1 MSLLVRYLVRTM
13 TFQRSLDR
21 EDTLCLCTGVAA
33 SQIGVIALYKAQAN
47 LLRSEID
54 EQCGVSDGAV
64 LVSTVDA
71 FQGGERDIIIIS
83 CARTSTVGFTDNAER
98 LNVAL
103 TRARH
108 HLIIIGN
115 AMTLQASKTW
125 AAVIQH
131 KDMCRGTIDCLHE
144 HLQNNRSTT
153 MQAESNN
160 DEQSTPEEDE
170 ADMEAW
176 VAEVATTD
184 KQLQDALSA
193 DPTETT
199 KLRSS
204 EREAEP
210 SSSFMD
216 GLPVEISRVQ
226 VEMPEQPVQQDT
238 QGNPATEQVGVN
250 QQNDGGY
257 QDSLWG

>member
-1 MSLLVRYLVRTM
+1 M
-13 TFQRSLDR
+13 
-21 EDTLCLCTGVAA
+21 AA

-47 LLRSEID
+47 LLRSKID
-54 EQCGVSDGAV
+54 EQCGVSNGAI

-83 CARTSTVGFTDNAER
+83 CARTSAVGFTDNAER

-115 AMTLQASKTW
+115 AVTLQASKTW

-144 HLQNNRSTT
+144 HLLNNRPS
-153 MQAESNN
+153 E
-160 DEQSTPEEDE
+160 DEHITGSEEQPGSEQQIPSEEDE

-176 VAEVATTD
+176 AAEVATTE
-184 KQLQDALSA
+184 KLLEAAPSA
-193 DPTETT
+193 NTGEMIEEENTGAFSA
-199 KLRSS
+199 KLAQVQPHPPAMSAKLDGTGPS
-204 EREAEP
+204 VGGHTGQTGHAE
-210 SSSFMD
+210 
-216 GLPVEISRVQ
+216 GTR
-226 VEMPEQPVQQDT
+226 
-238 QGNPATEQVGVN
+238 
-250 QQNDGGY
+250 GGY
-257 QDSLWG
+257 QSLW

>member
-1 MSLLVRYLVRTM
+1 MVGGSARAHLVLGPYLTCKL
-13 TFQRSLDR
+13 SLDR
-21 EDTLCLCTGVAA
+21 EDPPCLCTGVAA

-47 LLRSEID
+47 LLRSQID
-54 EQCGVSDGAV
+54 EQCGVSEGAI

-83 CARTSTVGFTDNAER
+83 CARTSSVGFTDNAER

-115 AMTLQASKTW
+115 AMTLQLSKTW

-144 HLQNNRSTT
+144 HLQNNRPTAI
-153 MQAESNN
+153 QAGSNGQQKN
-160 DEQSTPEEDE
+160 TPEEDE
-170 ADMEAW
+170 AEMEAW
-176 VAEVATTD
+176 AAEVAATE
-184 KQLQDALSA
+184 KQLEEAS
-193 DPTETT
+193 TETT
-199 KLRSS
+199 KLRAS
-204 EREAEP
+204 EREEDP
-210 SSSFMD
+210 SLSVMD

-226 VEMPEQPVQQDT
+226 VEVPEQPVQQDP
-238 QGNPATEQVGVN
+238 QWIPVAEEASVN
-250 QQNDGGY
+250 QQNNVGY

>member
-1 MSLLVRYLVRTM
+1 
-13 TFQRSLDR
+13 
-21 EDTLCLCTGVAA
+21 VAA

-47 LLRSEID
+47 LLRSKID
-54 EQCGVSDGAV
+54 EQCGVSDGAI

-115 AMTLQASKTW
+115 AVTLQASKTW
-125 AAVIQH
+125 AAVIKH

-144 HLQNNRSTT
+144 HLQNSRPSE
-153 MQAESNN
+153 AEHTGSE
-160 DEQSTPEEDE
+160 EQPGSEEQIPVEEDE

-176 VAEVATTD
+176 AAEVAATE
-184 KQLQDALSA
+184 KLAEAAPSA
-193 DPTETT
+193 NPSEIIEPRASEEEENKGASVAELVQAQGPVTFEPPA
-199 KLRSS
+199 RS
-204 EREAEP
+204 AEP
-210 SSSFMD
+210 GAPPS
-216 GLPVEISRVQ
+216 
-226 VEMPEQPVQQDT
+226 
-238 QGNPATEQVGVN
+238 VGEHTGHIGH
-250 QQNDGGY
+250 Q
-257 QDSLWG
+257 SLW